1 MDKRKDIIIEEGF
14 VPPKTPKKPGRP
26 DEAGFVPPKPPIK
39 PPVKPTKEE
48 E

>member
-1 MDKRKDIIIEEGF
+1 MNKREDKIGDYGF

-39 PPVKPTKEE
+39 PPIKPTKKED
-48 E
+48 